1 MKNFKVKYITTLISI
16 IVLGILLVF
25 YFLDN
30 SLEWGPYKIVSCIFV
45 CIWGMFI
52 PQTVTYYFYKIR
64 NSDLTYSFR
73 LGLSL
78 GTRGFIGLLITP
90 YYGIKFYFV
99 DLNEIKYNGELFL

>member
-16 IVLGILLVF
+16 IVLGLIVVL

-30 SLEWGPYKIVSCIFV
+30 SLEWGTNKIISCVLVS
-45 CIWGMFI
+45 IWGMFV
-52 PQTVTYYFYKIR
+52 PQTITYYFFKIK
-64 NSDLTYSFR
+64 NSDLTYSFK